1 MPATAQEPSLAIV
14 LGASMGGVE
23 ALLTLAAALPDDVPA
38 IFCIVL
44 HVGSHQSILPELLR
58 ARGKARAMH
67 AVDGQRAEPGTLYVA
82 PPDHHLLLEGDVLRL
97 SRGPRENLARPA
109 IDPLFRSAAVHW
121 RERAIGVVL
130 TGRLDDGAAG
140 LAAIKAAGGKA
151 VVQNPAEAPE
161 PEMPLAALDATA
173 VDACL
178 PLADI
183 APYLVQ
189 LAQVAGSAA
198 PAPVPAA
205 IRDEH
210 AINLGDL
217 SMERLDSIGD
227 VSTLTC
233 PECGGTLWEMRDAKP
248 LRYRCHTGHAFSAG
262 SLAHGQEQLV
272 NSHIWGGARSLRER
286 AMLLRRMQAVATGT
300 DDPRQAAAIRAQ
312 ADRVTRQAETLE
324 AMLLEDAVEADEG
337 SA

>member
-67 AVDGQRAEPGTLYVA
+67 AVDGERAEPGTLYVA

-109 IDPLFRSAAVHW
+109 IDPLFRSAAVHG
-121 RERAIGVVL
+121 RKRAIGVVL

-183 APYLVQ
+183 APYPVQ
-189 LAQVAGSAA
+189 LAQGASSAV
-198 PAPVPAA
+198 PAPVPGAVA
-205 IRDEH
+205 EEH
-210 AINLGDL
+210 AINMGVL
-217 SMERLDSIGD
+217 SMERLD
-227 VSTLTC
+227 
-233 PECGGTLWEMRDAKP
+233 
-248 LRYRCHTGHAFSAG
+248 
-262 SLAHGQEQLV
+262 
-272 NSHIWGGARSLRER
+272 
-286 AMLLRRMQAVATGT
+286 
-300 DDPRQAAAIRAQ
+300 
-312 ADRVTRQAETLE
+312 
-324 AMLLEDAVEADEG
+324 
-337 SA
+337 